1 VNDPVSQLA
10 LAMAYVVSVP
20 MILYWVLVV
29 VHAYALVH
37 PF

>member
-1 VNDPVSQLA
+1 VGDPVSQLA

-29 VHAYALVH
+29 VHAYQLLH